1 MQRVST
7 IFLSGSL
14 LLTLA
19 CARSNDLPPLT
30 SPSTGQPTYA
40 TRYAE
45 SLAATRGSID
55 QQENKAER
63 LMGEMS
69 QFTTALDAKD
79 WNHVATTYKLA
90 DSAGRSSDYAERH
103 EQNEAVTTFFEE
115 DKQDIQNGVVGATQ
129 YTAKQNDC
137 KDPNQVGGA
146 ALHGLNK
153 AVDKA
158 LQDKMRDHDEAH
170 SYIAAHSGAIGEK
183 ALEKLREQADKISE
197 AAFMVFVG
205 VEKSRRR
212 LKSKI
217 DESADVK
224 KTLQRAAEQD
234 STASSDA
241 LQPDA
246 DRKSARARAA
256 AENDALMRADAE
268 LQQAQ
273 HVLTEIDQRVT
284 KLRTDYDQAFKAL
297 MSAVDAKLKSKP

>member
-19 CARSNDLPPLT
+19 CARSNELPPLT

-69 QFTTALDAKD
+69 QFTAALDPKD

-103 EQNEAVTTFFEE
+103 DQNEAVTTFFEE

-170 SYIAAHSGAIGEK
+170 SYIAAHSAAIGEK
-183 ALEKLREQADKISE
+183 AVEKLREQSDKISE
-197 AAFMVFVG
+197 AAFMVYVG

-212 LKSKI
+212 LKAKI
-217 DESADVK
+217 DEAADVK

-234 STASSDA
+234 STSSSDA

-256 AENDALMRADAE
+256 AENDALTRADAE

-273 HVLTEIDQRVT
+273 HVLTEMDQRVT
-284 KLRTDYDQAFKAL
+284 KLRADYDQAFKTL
-297 MSAVDAKLKSKP
+297 MSAVDAKIKSKP